1 VEMVEPN
8 TSPGPLAGQTWST
21 GCVEKKLGREFPA
34 TKSTADIHSSA
45 ITNVDSSCAEGPAR
59 GPPDCYDSMVCSIE
73 GGALRRVTEAIDR
86 LEADRQNTDAADLEA
101 RVAAVWSMVSE
112 IDPELARLA
121 SGYDK
126 PG

>member
-1 VEMVEPN
+1 
-8 TSPGPLAGQTWST
+8 
-21 GCVEKKLGREFPA
+21 
-34 TKSTADIHSSA
+34 
-45 ITNVDSSCAEGPAR
+45 
-59 GPPDCYDSMVCSIE
+59 MVCSIE

-86 LEADRQNTDAADLEA
+86 LEADRQSTAPADLAA
-101 RVAAVWSMVSE
+101 RIAVVWSMVSE

>member
-1 VEMVEPN
+1 
-8 TSPGPLAGQTWST
+8 
-21 GCVEKKLGREFPA
+21 
-34 TKSTADIHSSA
+34 
-45 ITNVDSSCAEGPAR
+45 
-59 GPPDCYDSMVCSIE
+59 MVCSIE
-73 GGALRRVTEAIDR
+73 GGALRRVAEAIDR
-86 LEADRQNTDAADLEA
+86 LEADRQNADTDAGAADLEA